1 MNTQE
6 KIDYIVN
13 WLKSQLEMSGMK
25 GFVVGVSGGIDSAV
39 VSTLC
44 AKTEMPTLIVNIPI
58 MTFYDKKSYNIEWT
72 VEENISGSRKR
83 AYEHMC
89 KLSGTY
95 NNTESQVIHL
105 TSVYDIFEDQFK
117 FNNTSEMALVNSKAR
132 LRMTTLYQ
140 LSAARGYLV
149 VGTGNKVED
158 FGIGFFSKYG
168 DGGVDLSPIAD
179 LYKSEVY
186 ELGRELRVSNEI
198 LTAVPIDDLWEDS
211 RSDEKQIG
219 ATYDELENIMK
230 KMNLIDEQT
239 YHQLTDREKE
249 VLKIYTNHRNKNMH
263 KMIPIPICKF

>member
-6 KIDYIVN
+6 KIEYIVN
-13 WLKSQLEMSGMK
+13 WLTSQLKQSGMK

-44 AKTEMPTLIVNIPI
+44 AKTGMPTLFVGMPI
-58 MTFYDKKSYNIEWT
+58 HRGGNDAFDEAFVRSSRHRLDSKEKYKNVET
-72 VEENISGSRKR
+72 VIID
-83 AYEHMC
+83 
-89 KLSGTY
+89 LSTTY
-95 NNTESQVIHL
+95 N
-105 TSVYDIFEDQFK
+105 DFRDK
-117 FNNTSEMALVNSKAR
+117 FADENTSEMALVNSKAR
-132 LRMTTLYQ
+132 LRMTALYQ

-168 DGGVDLSPIAD
+168 DGGVDLSPIGD

-186 ELGRELRVSNEI
+186 ELGRQLGVNDDI
-198 LTAVPIDDLWEDS
+198 LNATPIDGLWDDN

-239 YHQLTDREKE
+239 YHKLTDREKE
-249 VLKIYTNHRNKNMH
+249 VLNVYTKHRNKNMH
-263 KMIPIPICKF
+263 KMIPIPVCKF